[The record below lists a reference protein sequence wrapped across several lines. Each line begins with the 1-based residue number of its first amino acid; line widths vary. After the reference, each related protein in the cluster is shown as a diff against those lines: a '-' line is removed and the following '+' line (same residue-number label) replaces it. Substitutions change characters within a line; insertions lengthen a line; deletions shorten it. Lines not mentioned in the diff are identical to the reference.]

1 MYKKLAY
8 LLLTVAV
15 AASCADQD
23 RHTVSYGSIV
33 CDETTIASTQAGL
46 VQGYLDGDV
55 YTFKGIQYGV
65 AERFMPPQKPTPYQG
80 VKICRTFGPKCPQT
94 GVSLNWRPRTS
105 DSDFGFNGFIEPM
118 DEANCLVLNVWSK
131 GLNDGKKRPVFFWI
145 HGGGFATGS
154 ASELQC
160 YEGSSL
166 AREGDIVVVSLN
178 HRLNILGYLDLR
190 GLGEGYE
197 DCVNVGMQDLVLAL
211 EWVRDNIESFGG
223 DPNNITIA
231 GQSGGGG
238 KVDALLSMPS
248 AMGLFHKAIAQS
260 GSWILHNDDATGKAL
275 GLEVLKELGIDPAD
289 PSGLADI
296 PYNDL
301 VRAGNVALRRAHAQ
315 MFCPTVDGV
324 YVTDPSFDPDA
335 PTISRD
341 IPMIIGSNQNEFAYQ
356 RADISEEETMERLT
370 KLVGEDEVESYLE
383 DYKKAYPDR
392 RLQDVLYIDLFLRQ
406 KAVAMADV
414 KSGIGSKVYMYLFT
428 WKPASNDLGSVHG
441 MELPFVFHNIAVQR
455 EMTGGTKD
463 AYVLSDLISHAWINF
478 MKTGDPNTKGLPKWE
493 PYTAENGYT
502 MVFDKKCGI
511 LRNHDRDLISNH
523 EAPLHW

>member
-1 MYKKLAY
+1 MKNLPF
-8 LLLTVAV
+8 LLLT
-15 AASCADQD
+15 AAILAACSNPD
-23 RHTVSYGSIV
+23 RHTVSYGTIV
-33 CDETTIASTQAGL
+33 CDQTTIARTDAGL

-65 AERFMPPQKPTPYQG
+65 ADRFMPPRKPAPYDG
-80 VKICRTFGPKCPQT
+80 VKICRMFGPKCPQT
-94 GVSLNWRPRTS
+94 GVTLNWRPRTS
-105 DSDFGFNGFIEPM
+105 DSDFGFNGFIEAM

-131 GLNDGKKRPVFFWI
+131 GLNDGRKRPVFFWI

-154 ASELQC
+154 ASEMNA
-160 YEGSSL
+160 YDGRSL
-166 AREGDIVVVSLN
+166 AEEGDIVVVSLN

-211 EWVRDNIESFGG
+211 EWVRDNIEAFGG
-223 DPNNITIA
+223 DPGNVTIA

-238 KVDALLSMPS
+238 KVNTLMAMPS

-275 GLEVLKELGIDPAD
+275 GLSVLEELGIE
-289 PSGLADI
+289 PSDAGKLADI

-315 MFCPTVDGV
+315 MFCPTVDGRF
-324 YVTDPSFDPDA
+324 VTNPSFDPDA
-335 PTISRD
+335 PTISRN

-356 RADISEEETMERLT
+356 RATISDQETMERLR
-370 KLVGEDEVESYLE
+370 KLVGEEDADSYLA
-383 DYKKAYPDR
+383 DYRKAYPDGR
-392 RLQDVLYIDLFLRQ
+392 MQDVLNIDLFLRQ

-414 KSGIGSKVYMYLFT
+414 KSAIGSKVYMYLFT
-428 WKPASNDLGSVHG
+428 WKPVSNDLGSVHG
-441 MELPFVFHNIAVQR
+441 MELPFMFHNIAVQR

-463 AYVLSDLISHAWINF
+463 AYRLSDLITHAWINF
-478 MKTGDPNTKGLPKWE
+478 MRTGDPNTKGLPKWE
-493 PYTAENGYT
+493 PYTAENGNT
-502 MVFDKKCGI
+502 MVFDKKCTI
-511 LRNHDRDLISNH
+511 WHNHDRDLISNH
-523 EAPLHW
+523 EAAMHW